1 VFFGCLDHVRPRYL
15 HGLKSTW
22 SSQMI
27 APWWARR
34 SEQRSGM
41 RHGTG
46 CQRVTSSIV
55 IQSAEGWRMTLVDL
69 WTWWTSGATTDT
81 SCQGKGVAS
90 CLFFVGLWLRQPL
103 SIILQ
108 LFADLHSHTI
118 CLHFFHFLTCFFQ
131 KCNGQYWTPPLR
143 FFKKIN
149 EIP

>member
-1 VFFGCLDHVRPRYL
+1 MFFGCLDHVRPRYL

-118 CLHFFHFLTCFFQ
+118 CLHFVSFSYMFFSKMQWTILNAPPAFLR
-131 KCNGQYWTPPLR
+131 K
-143 FFKKIN
+143 
-149 EIP
+149 